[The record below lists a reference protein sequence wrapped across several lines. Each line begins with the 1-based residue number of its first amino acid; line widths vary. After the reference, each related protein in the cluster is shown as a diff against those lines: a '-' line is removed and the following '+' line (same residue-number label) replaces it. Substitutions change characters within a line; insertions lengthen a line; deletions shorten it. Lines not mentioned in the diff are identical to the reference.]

1 MHIEDHHHRILIK
14 VQVQGYHPHQWAPLQ
29 VHVTGELQIEQ
40 ILLWVRLPLVYIF
53 VVMFYSRMPFLSP
66 TQTLLAV
73 QELHLYPADLGCVLL
88 HWHHELVVL
97 FGWTT
102 ATAPGDQS
110 VDSHCEATVTQ
121 VDSCHFLV
129 LCKERSRKNS

>member
-1 MHIEDHHHRILIK
+1 MGPYLGNWLAADSADLTLGK
-14 VQVQGYHPHQWAPLQ
+14 T
-29 VHVTGELQIEQ
+29 VTC
-40 ILLWVRLPLVYIF
+40 IF
-53 VVMFYSRMPFLSP
+53 VVMFYGRIPFLSP
-66 TQTLLAV
+66 PQTLLAV
-73 QELHLYPADLGCVLL
+73 QEIHPYPADLGCVLL

-97 FGWTT
+97 LGWTT

-110 VDSHCEATVTQ
+110 VDSRCEATVTQ